1 MAELIYRGDGDNLSA
16 SGGNCVAVPTVAG
29 GTVYVY
35 AQDGQIVAS
44 DSPAPASKPAPAP
57 APPPSP
63 AAEEDDA

>member
-16 SGGNCVAVPTVAG
+16 SGGNCVAVPTVTG

-44 DSPAPASKPAPAP
+44 DSPAPVSKPAPPPPPP
-57 APPPSP
+57 APEP
-63 AAEEDDA
+63 EEDDA

>member
-16 SGGNCVAVPTVAG
+16 SGGNCVAVPTTAG

-44 DSPAPASKPAPAP
+44 DSPAPVEKPSPPPPPPTPAP
-57 APPPSP
+57 
-63 AAEEDDA
+63 EEDDA